1 MGKWKI
7 IDISQLPF
15 LGAWLQ
21 WANYDASGTY
31 TTSESLVID
40 GNSNVEVYMT
50 IARTSGVYYYGTQND
65 PSEDTFVMK
74 TDLNLNPIW
83 AKAYPLEQTSPYGF
97 DVASDES
104 YIIIITIHSSK
115 FTIVKVDPSDGTVTE
130 KRTNADLNSSIDKIY
145 VSLSSSAVSIFFTA
159 VNPSGF
165 IWRSSIG
172 SLVDFGWLNAE
183 KTVDVL
189 AIKAHDDKN
198 VTWSASAGSGY
209 TGTHIRSYFIHGE
222 DSYDINWNKRY
233 ELDSSQTSRN
243 LIEIYN
249 DVAYHFLSIST
260 GKAFLAVSLDDGSLL
275 HQFSSNPSSWTYQ
288 KSSNIL
294 LNPPHL
300 YIITLWDIT
309 LILTYSLTSNTFTST
324 LTSPSLTTLF
334 LLSNRF
340 HLTFPT
346 YLQSTSILS
355 TLFSPSSFSMNP
367 AVLPAIVPTTRQ
379 FLPFK
384 FDFTNGIMT
393 TTACTVIYVRS

>member
-1 MGKWKI
+1 
-7 IDISQLPF
+7 
-15 LGAWLQ
+15 LQ
-21 WANYDASGTY
+21 WTNYDASGTY
-31 TTSESLVID
+31 TSSESLVID

-50 IARTSGVYYYGTQND
+50 IARTSGVYYYGTQNN

-104 YIIIITIHSSK
+104 YIIIITMHSSK

-145 VSLSSSAVSIFFTA
+145 VSLSSSAISIFFTA
-159 VNPSGF
+159 VNPNAF
-165 IWRSSIG
+165 VWRSSIAG
-172 SLVDFGWLNAE
+172 MNDFGWLDVE
-183 KTVDVL
+183 KTMDVL
-189 AIKAHDDKN
+189 AIKAHGEMN
-198 VTWSASAGSGY
+198 VTWNSSAENGN
-209 TGTHIRSYFIHGE
+209 TRIHIRSYFIQGASLH
-222 DSYDINWNKRY
+222 DINWNTRY
-233 ELDSSQTSRN
+233 ELDSIQTSRN

-249 DVAYHFLSIST
+249 NVAYHFISIST

-300 YIITLWDIT
+300 YIITLWDTT

-324 LTSPSLTTLF
+324 LISPSLTTLF

-346 YLQSTSILS
+346 NLQSTSSLY

-367 AVLPAIVPTTRQ
+367 AVLPAIEPTATQ
-379 FLPFK
+379 FFPSIFN
-384 FDFTNGIMT
+384 FSNGIMT
-393 TTACTVIYVRS
+393 ITPSTAIYVSR